1 MLILTT
7 RCMLDGPSAPD
18 LTLTSII
25 LGYLENVLCAKP
37 PSENA
42 VSDSESQSSAQE
54 DFPIV
59 SITEFSTK

>member
-1 MLILTT
+1 
-7 RCMLDGPSAPD
+7 MLDGPSAPD